1 MTSMKINKLI
11 KDILNKQFKGG
22 DNMIQNKCKDCQV
35 RYIGCHGKCKSYL
48 EYRADRE
55 LINKN
60 RQKGQLYMDYI
71 THRSRAI
78 NR

>member
-1 MTSMKINKLI
+1 MIFMKLNKLQN
-11 KDILNKQFKGG
+11 ILNKHFKGG
-22 DNMIQNKCKDCQV
+22 DNMIQNKCKECQV
-35 RYIGCHGKCKSYL
+35 RYTGCHGECKSYL
-48 EYRADRE
+48 KYRADRE

-71 THRSRAI
+71 TQKSRAI